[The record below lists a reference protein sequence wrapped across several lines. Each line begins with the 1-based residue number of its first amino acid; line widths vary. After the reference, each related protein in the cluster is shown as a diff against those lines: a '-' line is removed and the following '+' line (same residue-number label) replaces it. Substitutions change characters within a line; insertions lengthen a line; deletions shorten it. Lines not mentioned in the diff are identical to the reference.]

1 MNLFSFFP
9 IFFLRWPLTIFF
21 KNSFN
26 SILRS
31 DIRCKHNQRK
41 YCRRVHMWGTRLW
54 ILCRCGERLST
65 FSRVLSSP
73 ISWWK
78 GGNAKMEFYLSKPNH
93 LWPGKPLHLIKGLD
107 IKFKKKYFCDNN
119 FPNKKVYQK
128 NMWHK
133 HWDGRQNSKIY
144 VRNMNKEK
152 FFVLC
157 LTFAEDRQPA
167 LM

>member
-1 MNLFSFFP
+1 MYECLIANCPFNTHWQSELWTCSASFRFSS
-9 IFFLRWPLTIFF
+9 LRWPLTIFF

-93 LWPGKPLHLIKGLD
+93 LWPGKPLHLIKGL
-107 IKFKKKYFCDNN
+107 
-119 FPNKKVYQK
+119 NKKIKSKFSIFVIIFFQIK
-128 NMWHK
+128 RFTKK
-133 HWDGRQNSKIY
+133 H
-144 VRNMNKEK
+144 V
-152 FFVLC
+152 
-157 LTFAEDRQPA
+157 T
-167 LM
+167 